1 MIAFLL
7 QPVFIFLLAILQITL
22 MDFFPIGPVSIDLAF
37 VFVIYA
43 GFWFTPLRG
52 AVLCFM
58 LGFFLDCIVSPI
70 WGLHMFL
77 YVLFFYIAM
86 LAGAKIDRKNIAPAS
101 VFTGICL
108 FLQGVLQVFFSWLI
122 LDVDM
127 IYALPKIFLPQAILM
142 GALSPFLYY
151 IFNYF
156 EGFLNAEVRQS
167 ARRL

>member
-7 QPVFIFLLAILQITL
+7 QPIFIFLLTMLQVTF
-22 MDFFPIGPVSIDLAF
+22 MEFFSIGPASIDLAF

-43 GFWFTPLRG
+43 GFWFNPLRG
-52 AVLCFM
+52 VVLSFM

-77 YVLFFYIAM
+77 YVLFFYLAKI
-86 LAGAKIDRKNIAPAS
+86 AGAQIDRKNSLASS

-108 FLQGVLQVFFSWLI
+108 FLQGALQVLFSWLI
-122 LDVDM
+122 LDVDI
-127 IYALPKIFLPQAILM
+127 IYTLPQIFLPQAIAM
-142 GALSPFLYY
+142 GVLSPFIYY
-151 IFNYF
+151 VFNYF
-156 EGFLNAEVRQS
+156 EGFVNAEVRQS

>member
-7 QPVFIFLLAILQITL
+7 QPIFIFLLAMLQITF
-22 MDFFPIGPVSIDLAF
+22 MEFFSIGPVSIDLAF

-43 GFWFTPLRG
+43 GFWFNPLRG
-52 AVLCFM
+52 VVLSFM

-86 LAGAKIDRKNIAPAS
+86 IAGTQIDRKNSLPAS

-108 FLQGVLQVFFSWLI
+108 FLQGALKVLFSWLI
-122 LDVDM
+122 LDVDI
-127 IYALPKIFLPQAILM
+127 IYALPQIFLPQAVAM
-142 GALSPFLYY
+142 GVLSPFIYY
-151 IFNYF
+151 VFNYF
-156 EGFLNAEVRQS
+156 EGFLNAEVRQP